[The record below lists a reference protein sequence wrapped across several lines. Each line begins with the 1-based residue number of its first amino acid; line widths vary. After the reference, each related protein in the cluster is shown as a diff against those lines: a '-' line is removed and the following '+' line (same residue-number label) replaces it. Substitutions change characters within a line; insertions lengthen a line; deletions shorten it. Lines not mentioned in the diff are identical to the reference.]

1 MNYRLSYTAISL
13 AVKETISISTIY
25 EKNTDKKAV
34 IKEVLEQDLLPKNKT
49 ASADRMLKEILIRVQ
64 QLTREQLHLLM
75 DTDFA
80 TQKQLCFLAVCKTYR
95 MILDFVVEVMR
106 VKYLVFDYQI
116 IESDYKAF
124 FFEKTL
130 GHPELETLS
139 ESTTKKLKQVMFRMM
154 EQAELIDGAGTKVI
168 QPQYLNPELIR
179 VIVQDNPEYL
189 KLFFY
194 TDQQI
199 AIIRSAN
206 VQ

>member
-1 MNYRLSYTAISL
+1 
-13 AVKETISISTIY
+13 
-25 EKNTDKKAV
+25 
-34 IKEVLEQDLLPKNKT
+34 
-49 ASADRMLKEILIRVQ
+49 MLKEILIRVQ